1 MSGKGG
7 HFAPQGESERGN
19 NSRGEEEESPP
30 APSSRGPPN
39 GNGGRQEG
47 ADPDA
52 ALVDLFEKVR
62 RRALTAKEAV
72 SFREAVAE
80 AREAGATD
88 GLIAGKIRGADRTAA
103 AWDPPNLAREVARK
117 ILASYQ
123 AAVRFPPGQQRASLG
138 HILRDLDFARRSLA
152 KTPRPEPGDE
162 GLALWQAQVAWA
174 EAHAA
179 DLNGATSWAA
189 EPVAVEAGAAP

>member
-80 AREAGATD
+80 
-88 GLIAGKIRGADRTAA
+88 
-103 AWDPPNLAREVARK
+103 AREVARK